1 MKKSLVLVL
10 VLALTLCSAV
20 CAETSPF
27 CKLNPSAFDSVSF
40 ILTEAETGTVV
51 IEEKAD
57 EHLPMESI
65 TKLMVLLIA
74 DEYIEEGKLSL
85 DEIVTG
91 TATAK
96 ATEGSR
102 VYLDEGEEMTL
113 DDILKSISIPS
124 ANDAAVALAEHISG
138 SEEAFVKLMNER
150 AEKLGLKNTH
160 YVNASGLD
168 TDGHYSTA
176 RDISVLAREI
186 MLKHPRIMQHAAT
199 VSDTVRNGSFPLTN
213 TNNLLSNYEY
223 ATGLKT
229 GTTDGAGYC
238 LAATAEKNGTK
249 LIAVL
254 LGAPTSA
261 DRFNEA
267 KYLFEYAFSD
277 FSLIKVQGKG
287 ALSDDEGNPVYAEV
301 KRGNKLTVPLN
312 AKKDVFVYIPSSHSG
327 EIKTELEIDE
337 NLTAPIP
344 EGTVVGKIKYTIGDT
359 VVASADAVTAVKI
372 KKMNIFQ
379 AFWHVLRA
387 WFSL

>member
-1 MKKSLVLVL
+1 
-10 VLALTLCSAV
+10 
-20 CAETSPF
+20 
-27 CKLNPSAFDSVSF
+27 
-40 ILTEAETGTVV
+40 
-51 IEEKAD
+51 
-57 EHLPMESI
+57 
-65 TKLMVLLIA
+65 
-74 DEYIEEGKLSL
+74 
-85 DEIVTG
+85 
-91 TATAK
+91 
-96 ATEGSR
+96 
-102 VYLDEGEEMTL
+102 
-113 DDILKSISIPS
+113 
-124 ANDAAVALAEHISG
+124 
-138 SEEAFVKLMNER
+138 
-150 AEKLGLKNTH
+150 
-160 YVNASGLD
+160 
-168 TDGHYSTA
+168 
-176 RDISVLAREI
+176 
-186 MLKHPRIMQHAAT
+186 MQHAAT
-199 VSDTVRNGSFPLTN
+199 VSDTLRNGSFPLTN

>member
-10 VLALTLCSAV
+10 VLVLTLCSAV

-27 CKLNPSAFDSVSF
+27 CKLNPSAFDSVSY

-57 EHLPMESI
+57 EHLPMASI

-102 VYLDEGEEMTL
+102 IYLDEGEEMTL

-160 YVNASGLD
+160 YVTASGLD
-168 TDGHYSTA
+168 ADGHYSTA

-186 MLKHPRIMQHAAT
+186 MLKHPRIMQHAAI
-199 VSDTVRNGSFPLTN
+199 VSDTLRNGSFPLTN

-301 KRGNKLTVPLN
+301 IRGNKQTVPLN
-312 AKKDVFVYIPSSHSG
+312 AKKDVYVYVPSSHSG

-337 NLTAPIP
+337 KLTAPIP